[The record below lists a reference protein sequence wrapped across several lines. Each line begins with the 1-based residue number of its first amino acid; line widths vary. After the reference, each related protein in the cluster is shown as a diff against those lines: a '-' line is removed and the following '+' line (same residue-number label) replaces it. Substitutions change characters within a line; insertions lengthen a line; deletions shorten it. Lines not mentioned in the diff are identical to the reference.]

1 MMTSPASRGAEP
13 SMRQAALVAGLAMLA
28 MAALAPVANFGILG
42 KLVVPGDAK
51 ATTDN
56 VLASEGAF
64 RFALYALLAVTIL
77 DVVVAWAFYVLMEP
91 VSQAVSLLAAWLR
104 IAYTAT
110 FAASLAEL
118 AKVLVLLDGEP
129 SRKAFGAEQLQ
140 AQVALL
146 LDAFRSQW
154 TVSLGIFGVHLL
166 VLGALM
172 LRSGYVPRL
181 VGVLVLAAGSGYSA
195 DTFAHLLLPHQ
206 SAAISKVTL
215 WLFFGEMS
223 LIVWPLWRGIRGFN
237 EKVGRRDPERRPT

>member
-1 MMTSPASRGAEP
+1 MRASPASPGADP

-28 MAALAPVANFGILG
+28 MAALAPVANFGVLG
-42 KLVVPGDAK
+42 KLIVPGDAK
-51 ATTDN
+51 ATTDH

-64 RFALYALLAVTIL
+64 RFALCALLVVAIL
-77 DVVVAWAFYVLMEP
+77 DVVVTWAFYVLMKP

-110 FAASLAEL
+110 FAAALADL

-129 SRKAFGAEQLQ
+129 SRKAFDAGQLQ
-140 AQVALL
+140 AQVALQ

-154 TVSLGIFGVHLL
+154 MVSLGIFGVHLL

-181 VGVLVLAAGSGYSA
+181 VGLLVFAAGAGYSA
-195 DTFAHLLLPHQ
+195 DTFAHILLPHQ
-206 SAAISKVTL
+206 SAAVSKVTL
-215 WLFFGEMS
+215 WLFLGEIS
-223 LIVWPLWRGIRGFN
+223 LIVWPLWRGIRGFD
-237 EKVGRRDPERRPT
+237 EKVGRPDPHGLDP